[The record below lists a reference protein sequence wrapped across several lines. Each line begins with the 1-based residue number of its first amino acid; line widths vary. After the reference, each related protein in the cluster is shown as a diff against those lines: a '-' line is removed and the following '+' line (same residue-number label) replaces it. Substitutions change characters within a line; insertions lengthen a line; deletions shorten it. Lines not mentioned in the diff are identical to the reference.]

1 MRTATYYLLTF
12 FAMCKATEDTCAS
25 KCMTSTG
32 TDYTDCVICK
42 MHDDNN
48 STRDDD
54 SDIRARDNVIIVL
67 SISTAIFFCFSLFML
82 FIWRD
87 VNNELK
93 TLLSDPPPR
102 QRQAKEDAFPPSQ
115 AERAIRQ
122 TALPSESRAVDP
134 VTRAAAGKP
143 PTNSPRRAQPSQT
156 KEDIE
161 DAIPRS
167 QAERDA
173 TASKRMMRP
182 LSVET
187 EKTSPRGTTTKL
199 GASKRV

>member
-1 MRTATYYLLTF
+1 
-12 FAMCKATEDTCAS
+12 MCKATEDTCAS
-25 KCMTSTG
+25 KCITPTTV
-32 TDYTDCVICK
+32 TDYVLHIADCVICK
-42 MHDDNN
+42 MHDD
-48 STRDDD
+48 
-54 SDIRARDNVIIVL
+54 SDTRDNVIIVL

-122 TALPSESRAVDP
+122 TPLPSESRAVDP

-173 TASKRMMRP
+173 TASKRMMRS

-199 GASKRV
+199 GAAKRF